1 MSDNICYNSLT
12 HSSQVM
18 VKSHTRQLEHLQS
31 MVDHEAKGKSDA
43 LKAKHLLDATV
54 ADLEDSLQQSHEAQ
68 AEQLKQIK
76 KLQGRYETLIIF
88 IS

>member
-1 MSDNICYNSLT
+1 
-12 HSSQVM
+12 M

-76 KLQGRYETLIIF
+76 KLQGRYKILIIF